1 VAPLPPSVTADFHRD
16 LRLAQ
21 ADVSAGVVPTNAQAA
36 SAHWA
41 LWTQFCDEH
50 GLDPSLAD
58 VPDPIP
64 YLQVFAYRYRQ
75 GIINTSRR
83 PVRSRTVESA
93 LRSVGQALTSV
104 GSPDPR
110 LTLQGHL
117 DFRLKRML
125 ACYGKRDSPPARVKP
140 IPVPILRHVMAQAV
154 LSQNSAQQA
163 FADMICLA
171 FFFLLRPGEYTGSGA
186 GSHPFLLEDVQL
198 FLGATRLNLATAPPA
213 QILAATFVTLRFTS
227 QKNGVRGEVM
237 GLGRS
242 GDPHFCPVTA
252 TARRVLHLRT
262 TAALPT
268 QPLASYHDATA
279 LSFRRITP
287 ADLTALLRLAV
298 RLIGTPYGFLPEDI
312 SARSLR
318 AAGAM
323 ALLCA
328 SIDSDRIRL
337 LGRWRSDE
345 MLRYLHVQAEPVMR
359 HFASQ
364 MLIGGNFTL
373 IPNNDVPI
381 P

>member
-1 VAPLPPSVTADFHRD
+1 
-16 LRLAQ
+16 
-21 ADVSAGVVPTNAQAA
+21 
-36 SAHWA
+36 
-41 LWTQFCDEH
+41 
-50 GLDPSLAD
+50 
-58 VPDPIP
+58 
-64 YLQVFAYRYRQ
+64 
-75 GIINTSRR
+75 
-83 PVRSRTVESA
+83 
-93 LRSVGQALTSV
+93 V

-110 LTLQGHL
+110 FTRQGHL

-125 ACYGKRDSPPARVKP
+125 SCYSKRDDPPSRVKP
-140 IPVPILRHVMAQAV
+140 IPVPILRHVMAQAA
-154 LSQNSAQQA
+154 LSQDSTQQA

-171 FFFLLRPGEYTGSGA
+171 FYFLLRPGEYTAAGA
-186 GSHPFLLEDVQL
+186 ASHPFTLADLQL
-198 FLGATRLNLATAPPA
+198 FLGNTRLPLDTAHPS
-213 QILAATFVTLRFTS
+213 QLLAATFVTLQFTS

-252 TARRVLHLRT
+252 SARRVIHLRT

-268 QPLASYHDATA
+268 QPLASYYDTTA

-287 ADLTALLRLAV
+287 ADLTTTLRVAV
-298 RLIGTPYGFLPEDI
+298 RLIGLQYGFLPEDI

-364 MLIGGNFTL
+364 MLTGGNFTL
-373 IPNNDVPI
+373 IPNHDVPI